1 MTEITAVFLNFILWA
16 TFLTVH
22 IKKEKHTKTISQKIT
37 KSPKSQK
44 EISDDEKRNFEI
56 LDQIQRYDG
65 TKFLRKE

>member
-16 TFLTVH
+16 TFLTVN
-22 IKKEKHTKTISQKIT
+22 IKKGKHTKTISPKIT
-37 KSPKSQK
+37 KSQKSQK